1 MKNTSNNINMNKSP
15 INVLKVYHEWTRT
28 SPAKRNVEQ
37 VASRLAAQYS
47 NEELRLASIMSN
59 VWMREKGDAE
69 VEVKAKV
76 IDDNDGGV
84 A

>member
-1 MKNTSNNINMNKSP
+1 MKTTSNNINMNKSP

-59 VWMREKGDAE
+59 VWMREKGD
-69 VEVKAKV
+69 VEVRAKV
-76 IDDNDGGV
+76 IGNNDGG
-84 A
+84 AA

>member
-59 VWMREKGDAE
+59 VWMREKGD
-69 VEVKAKV
+69 VEVRAKV
-76 IDDNDGGV
+76 IGNNDGG
-84 A
+84 AA